1 MFPLA
6 NTSKLL
12 TTMAEGTLTLANIV
26 VQFPIAIAYRAGLH
40 RH

>member
-12 TTMAEGTLTLANIV
+12 AAMAEGTLTLANIF
-26 VQFPIAIAYRAGLH
+26 VQFPIAVAYRAGLH

>member
-12 TTMAEGTLTLANIV
+12 STITTSTLTLANIIM
-26 VQFPIAIAYRAGLH
+26 QFPIAVAYRAGLH
-40 RH
+40 HG

>member
-6 NTSKLL
+6 HTSRLL
-12 TTMAEGTLTLANIV
+12 TTMAEGTLTLANII
-26 VQFPIAIAYRAGLH
+26 VQFPIAIAYRAGLP

>member
-1 MFPLA
+1 MFPLV

-12 TTMAEGTLTLANIV
+12 TTMAEGALTLANLV
-26 VQFPIAIAYRAGLH
+26 VQFPIALAYRAGLP

>member
-12 TTMAEGTLTLANIV
+12 STMAEGTLTLANIIM
-26 VQFPIAIAYRAGLH
+26 QSPIAVAYRAGLH
-40 RH
+40 HG